1 MKKTTAR
8 TRWSAQAW
16 RAFAA
21 SGLCMA
27 MLTGPAEASMTV
39 KGIQFADTDEVGSQ
53 SLQLNGAGVRVKVI
67 FDVYAASLYLPQK
80 QSTPQG
86 VLSLPGAKSVQA
98 VLLRD
103 LSAQEFVDAL
113 IKGYKANNSA
123 ADVERFQDELG
134 KLEALMLAM
143 KSAAKGSH
151 LRIDL
156 VPGIGTRIWLNGK
169 RQGSD
174 IAGDEFYQ
182 SLLRIWLGPKPVDA
196 DLKSALLGKP

>member
-8 TRWSAQAW
+8 TSWGPRASSAM
-16 RAFAA
+16 AA
-21 SGLCMA
+21 YLLGVGLLA
-27 MLTGPAEASMTV
+27 GTAQASMTV
-39 KGIQFADTDEVGSQ
+39 KGVQFPDTDEVASQ
-53 SLQLNGAGVRVKVI
+53 ALQLNGAGVRVKVI

-103 LSAQEFVDAL
+103 LSSQEFVDAL
-113 IKGYKANNSA
+113 IKGYKANNAA
-123 ADVERFQDELG
+123 ADVDHFHDELG
-134 KLEALMLAM
+134 KLETLMLAM
-143 KSAAKGSH
+143 KSAPKGSH

-174 IAGDEFYQ
+174 IPGDEFYQ